1 MSDPVQGRLQDSLQ
15 DPVDAER
22 PDIVV
27 LALARNCAATLP
39 AFLRFL
45 SSLRD
50 AGLDCRALVG
60 ENDSRDGTGAL
71 LWAAQARGELS
82 HVPTAFMSD
91 IRGRLARMAR
101 GREHLK
107 RVLDGQGPAPA
118 YVCVADIDNV
128 MARPPEAG
136 AVLAALAKLER
147 PGLFAVSAASQ
158 PHYYDLLAYED
169 EAVSY
174 EYLLDDIARHRRGAL
189 GYYRFFSDTIYPAQ
203 SALTRERET
212 TCLSAFNGLTLY
224 RGADYRLGS
233 YLDDDYARCEH
244 LTLNRRIAAATG
256 RRMLVD
262 PGLVLRT
269 PGDHAQRGFLSFYA
283 SRVRKMAVAR
293 LRG

>member
-1 MSDPVQGRLQDSLQ
+1 MNHSMSPAVSE
-15 DPVDAER
+15 AR
-22 PDIVV
+22 PDIAV

-45 SSLRD
+45 ASLRA
-50 AGLDCRALVG
+50 AGLACRAFVG

-71 LWAAQARGELS
+71 LAAAEARGELR
-82 HVPTAFMSD
+82 HVPTGFMAET
-91 IRGRLARMAR
+91 RGRLARMAL

-107 RVLDGQGPAPA
+107 QVLDAQGPPPA
-118 YVCVADIDNV
+118 FVCVADIDNV
-128 MARPPEAG
+128 IARPPEAG
-136 AVLAALAKLER
+136 AVLAALEKLER
-147 PGLFAVSAASQ
+147 PGLFAVSAASR

-169 EAVSY
+169 ETVSY
-174 EYLLDDIARHRRGAL
+174 EHLLDDIARHRRGAL
-189 GYYRFFSDTIYPAQ
+189 GYYRFFSGTIYPAQ

-233 YLDDDYARCEH
+233 YRDEAYARCEH
-244 LTLNRRIAAATG
+244 LTFNRRVAAATG

-269 PGDHAQRGFLSFYA
+269 PGDHAQRGFVSFYA
-283 SRVRKMAVAR
+283 SRVRKLAVAR

>member
-1 MSDPVQGRLQDSLQ
+1 MSDPVQGRVQDSLQ

-45 SSLRD
+45 TSLRD

-82 HVPTAFMSD
+82 HVPTAFMAD

-174 EYLLDDIARHRRGAL
+174 EYLLDDIARHR
-189 GYYRFFSDTIYPAQ
+189 PA
-203 SALTRERET
+203 
-212 TCLSAFNGLTLY
+212 G
-224 RGADYRLGS
+224 G
-233 YLDDDYARCEH
+233 
-244 LTLNRRIAAATG
+244 
-256 RRMLVD
+256 
-262 PGLVLRT
+262 PG
-269 PGDHAQRGFLSFYA
+269 
-283 SRVRKMAVAR
+283 
-293 LRG
+293 